1 MSLQGITTVRDWLS
15 RGEVHLRR
23 GGVDE
28 SLANAELL
36 LAHVLEVKRPEV
48 QARLAQ
54 TLTEKQRHH
63 YWHLVL
69 ERGKRKPLA
78 YVLGDQPFLGL
89 AIEVTPAVLIP
100 RPETEELAEAVLE
113 TAKKELEADPKRILH
128 ILEVGTGSGC
138 ISVALAHFLPGA
150 IVYATDISQAALHL
164 AEKNA
169 CRHRVERRIRFLRED
184 LFRPEALSGGPW
196 ADFLVSNPP
205 YIPTAQLPKLDAEVR
220 MEPFLALDGGKDGL
234 DAIRAILASA
244 PKLLKPRGWLALEIG
259 ESQAGSV
266 RGLLERP
273 ACLFE
278 GVQVRKDLQG
288 KDRVVL
294 ARRALR

>member
-150 IVYATDISQAALHL
+150 IVYATDISQAAVLTL
-164 AEKNA
+164 YG
-169 CRHRVERRIRFLRED
+169 LR
-184 LFRPEALSGGPW
+184 
-196 ADFLVSNPP
+196 
-205 YIPTAQLPKLDAEVR
+205 
-220 MEPFLALDGGKDGL
+220 
-234 DAIRAILASA
+234 
-244 PKLLKPRGWLALEIG
+244 
-259 ESQAGSV
+259 
-266 RGLLERP
+266 
-273 ACLFE
+273 
-278 GVQVRKDLQG
+278 
-288 KDRVVL
+288 
-294 ARRALR
+294 

>member
-1 MSLQGITTVRDWLS
+1 MSLQGITSVRDWLS

-23 GGVDE
+23 SGVDE
-28 SLANAELL
+28 AAANAELL

-48 QARLAQ
+48 QARLGQ

-69 ERGKRKPLA
+69 ERAKRMPLA

-89 AIEVTPAVLIP
+89 SIEVTPAVLIP
-100 RPETEELAEAVLE
+100 RPETEGLAEAVLE
-113 TAKKELEADPKRILH
+113 TAKKELEAASRTLH

-138 ISVALAHFLPGA
+138 LSVALAHFLPGA

-169 CRHRVERRIRFLRED
+169 RKHHVERRIRFLRED
-184 LFRPEALSGGPW
+184 LFRPEARSGGPW

-205 YIPTAQLPKLDAEVR
+205 YIPSAELAKLDAEVR
-220 MEPFLALDGGKDGL
+220 REPFLALDGGRDGL

-244 PKLLKPRGWLALEIG
+244 PRLLKPGGWLALELG
-259 ESQAGSV
+259 AGQAGAVKSLLGRLGCRFDEPAV
-266 RGLLERP
+266 RE
-273 ACLFE
+273 
-278 GVQVRKDLQG
+278 DLQG
-288 KDRVVL
+288 LERVLL
-294 ARRALR
+294 ARRALG